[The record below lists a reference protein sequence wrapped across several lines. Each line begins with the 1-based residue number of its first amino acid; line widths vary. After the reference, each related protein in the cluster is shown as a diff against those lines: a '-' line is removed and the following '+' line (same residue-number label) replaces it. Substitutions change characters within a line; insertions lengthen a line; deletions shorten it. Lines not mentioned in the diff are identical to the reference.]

1 MKPSRPRKGAQQPLI
16 PFDEFLAE
24 YERLKEQALKV
35 LRANGHHA
43 PILILFTDAGMEVA
57 GLQIPRDRPMH
68 QVVKSLVRARRARA
82 FVAIAEAWMV
92 YGPGA
97 AEGIRPSQH
106 PERQQVLTV
115 SAVHPEGVRGWF
127 IPFANEGGRVILG
140 TPVDSTGMELR
151 GGIPEALGGETENTH
166 TE

>member
-1 MKPSRPRKGAQQPLI
+1 MAPEKKPRRI
-16 PFDEFLAE
+16 PIQFDEFLAE
-24 YERLKEQALKV
+24 YEHLKERAV
-35 LRANGHHA
+35 EMLRQDGHHA
-43 PILILFTDAGMEVA
+43 SVLVLFTDAGMEVA

-68 QVVKSLVRARRARA
+68 QVVKALVRARRARA

-97 AEGIRPSQH
+97 AEGIRPSRH
-106 PERQQVLTV
+106 SERQQVLSI

-127 IPFANEGGRVILG
+127 VPFANEGGRVILG

-151 GGIPEALGGETENTH
+151 GGIPDALGGEED
-166 TE
+166 EQ